1 MKSVNVVFEDK
12 EFTAL
17 EKVKGKK
24 SWHNFIL
31 ELAKRPIEA

>member
-1 MKSVNVVFEDK
+1 MKSVNVVFEDE

-17 EKVKGKK
+17 VKVKGKK

-31 ELAKRPIEA
+31 ELAKPSVEA